1 MLRNKN
7 FWNYSFAIA
16 FCLVMQCSLFAQSNK
31 FSLTD
36 KDNHKDD
43 IVMTWNKNTPETEM
57 KEDIKALSEKGI
69 TIKYSNVKRN
79 ANDEITSI
87 KVDYSDR
94 KGNKGNL
101 EYNNQKPIG
110 VIKFY
115 KNGDEVGF
123 GEPGGSD
130 NRVASNDYF
139 MNRNGFINPQDL
151 MKQFQL
157 GNDDK
162 NSQSFSFSFPN
173 DGESFGQSKSKIMI
187 QKDGKKP
194 LVIEDGKVTEGGD
207 DYSQDEIDKIKNENK
222 IESFS
227 YGNGD
232 LNSKQFDFRKK
243 EGLDDFKKQMEKMQ
257 NQLEKINPSDAPSED
272 YKSDF
277 DKTKEDMIKAKE
289 EMIKAK
295 EELEK
300 AKKDLQKNKSK
311 LKVQKA

>member
-7 FWNYSFAIA
+7 FWNYSLALSFSI
-16 FCLVMQCSLFAQSNK
+16 LIQCNLFAQSNK

-43 IVMTWNKNTPETEM
+43 IVMTWNKKTPETEM

-69 TIKYSNVKRN
+69 TIKYSDVKRN
-79 ANDEITSI
+79 ANDEITGI
-87 KVDYSDR
+87 KVNYSDR

-110 VIKFY
+110 IIKFY
-115 KNGDEVGF
+115 KNGDEIGF
-123 GEPGGSD
+123 GEPSEDD
-130 NRVASNDYF
+130 NRIASNEF
-139 MNRNGFINPQDL
+139 MNSNGFINPQDL
-151 MKQFQL
+151 MKQFQF
-157 GNDDK
+157 GNGDK

-173 DGESFGQSKSKIMI
+173 DGESSGQSKSKIMI

-207 DYSQDEIDKIKNENK
+207 DYSQEEIDKIKNENK

-227 YGNGD
+227 YGNSD
-232 LNSKQFDFRKK
+232 LNNKQFDFRNK
-243 EGLDDFKKQMEKMQ
+243 EGLDAFKNQMEKMK
-257 NQLEKINPSDAPSED
+257 NQLEKFNPSDNSSED
-272 YKSDF
+272 IKSDF

>member
-1 MLRNKN
+1 MLKNKTLSN
-7 FWNYSFAIA
+7 FS
-16 FCLVMQCSLFAQSNK
+16 LVILFSIFVHCNLSGQSNK

-36 KDNHKDD
+36 QNSHKDD

-57 KEDIKALSEKGI
+57 KEDIKALSDKGL
-69 TIKYSNVKRN
+69 TIKYSNIKRN
-79 ANDEITSI
+79 SKDEITSI
-87 KVDYSDR
+87 RVEYSDR

-123 GEPGGSD
+123 GDPNTSD
-130 NRVASNDYF
+130 NRIASNDF
-139 MNRNGFINPQDL
+139 MNLNGFTNPQDL
-151 MKQFQL
+151 MKQLQF
-157 GNDDK
+157 GNSDK

-173 DGESFGQSKSKIMI
+173 DGEGFGKSKSKIMI

-207 DYSQDEIDKIKNENK
+207 DYSQEEIDSIKNENK

-227 YGNGD
+227 GD
-232 LNSKQFDFRKK
+232 GKDLIYKEFDFRNK
-243 EGLDDFKKQMEKMQ
+243 EGLDNFKKQMEKLKDKMEET
-257 NQLEKINPSDAPSED
+257 NPKDTPSDNFKED
-272 YKSDF
+272 F
-277 DKTKEDMIKAKE
+277 NKTKEDMIKAKE

-300 AKKDLQKNKSK
+300 AKKDLEKNKTK
-311 LKVQKA
+311 LKIQKA